1 MQERAPGLYPE
12 LLNNKRINRR
22 HNTTFIMYF
31 FISSLLNQDDLAM
44 STNIIREITPLTQND
59 CFTIFSRL
67 KKEFTFPL
75 HYHEELE
82 LNLILNAKGARRI
95 VGDHIDSIDDVE
107 LVLVGPN
114 VYHAWFTHQCQS
126 EEIREVTIQ
135 WHKDLLEDKL
145 LRRNQL
151 SFIRS
156 MMERS
161 QKGILF
167 SRETIAAL
175 APRILSLN
183 QKNGFDSVLELF
195 SILHDLSISRNMRTL
210 SDGSFSNQ
218 RLTFNSR
225 RIEKAFEYMNNNYD
239 KSIALGEVA
248 KLVSMTEVSFS
259 RFIKKR
265 TGNTFI
271 DSLNEI
277 RLGHASRMLIDT
289 THSIAEI
296 SYHCGFNNISNFNR
310 IFKRKKT
317 CTPKEFRENFTSGTR
332 VFI

>member
-1 MQERAPGLYPE
+1 
-12 LLNNKRINRR
+12 
-22 HNTTFIMYF
+22 
-31 FISSLLNQDDLAM
+31 M

-59 CFTIFSRL
+59 CFTIFSRV
-67 KKEFTFPL
+67 KKEFAFPL

-82 LNLILNAKGARRI
+82 LNLIINAKGARRI
-95 VGDHIDSIDDVE
+95 VGDHIDTIDDLE

-114 VYHAWFTHQCQS
+114 LYHAWFTNQCKS

-135 WHKDLLEDKL
+135 WHKDLFEDKL

-156 MMERS
+156 MIDRS

-167 SRETIAAL
+167 SREAAAAL
-175 APRILSLN
+175 APRILALN
-183 QKNGFDSVLELF
+183 QKAGFDGVLELL
-195 SILHDLSISRNMRTL
+195 SILHDLSTSRNMRTL
-210 SDGSFSNQ
+210 SDASFTNQ
-218 RLTFNSR
+218 HFTYNSR

-239 KSIALGEVA
+239 KPITLGEVA
-248 KLVSMTEVSFS
+248 RLVSMTEVSFS

-289 THSIAEI
+289 THSVSEI

-310 IFKRKKT
+310 IFKKKKT
-317 CTPKEFRENFTSGTR
+317 CTPKEFRENFASGTR